1 MKTCEARSHM
11 WGSVAANRIEVAQ
24 QRDQGVLH
32 VKFAASF
39 VLPAPLYF
47 ATAG

>member
-24 QRDQGVLH
+24 QEI
-32 VKFAASF
+32 KAFC
-39 VLPAPLYF
+39 
-47 ATAG
+47 T